1 MNDLLYAFGGPVGHG
16 VIDHIKQHLIL
27 SKESECNFS
36 FCGREVKQDAE
47 NGDYSVRVTCEAT
60 TLKINETRFEGNHV
74 HVRKTAQERLTASEQ
89 EQYESVTG
97 SLQWVVRIPR
107 VESQAPVSRLQQM
120 KKHATVAA
128 AVFANKVL
136 QYLKNTATRG
146 LMFRMGVI
154 SWHLRDFVIG
164 SISDTSHADE
174 HCERIGEPYRSQGGR
189 MTILATRSLVDQ
201 VECGFHLIACT
212 SNTLKRVCRST
223 LTAETY
229 QMEFGVEAA
238 DQLRATIVD
247 MFVPL
252 SRKQWG
258 IEATSAIQLVW
269 VTDCDST
276 RSALVRPTMGKPL
289 DKRPGIMIVSLR
301 QSIWRRR
308 GEANGA
314 PMVTDT
320 IPDSNDATDVCGW
333 VDTDCMLADALTKQM
348 SPEKLVAPISTNNW
362 SLKQPIESIVKK
374 RQRQR
379 IASNVKVLFFLSQR

>member
-1 MNDLLYAFGGPVGHG
+1 MDDLLYAFDGPVGHG

-60 TLKINETRFEGNHV
+60 TLKINEIRFEGNHV

-97 SLQWVVRIPR
+97 SLQWVVRIAR
-107 VESQAPVSRLQQM
+107 VESQAAVSRLQQM

-136 QYLKNTATRG
+136 QYLKKTATRG

-154 SWHLRDFVIG
+154 SWHLGDFVIG
-164 SISDTSHADE
+164 SISDASHADE
-174 HCERIGEPYRSQGGR
+174 HCERTGEPYRSQGGR

-201 VECGFHLIACT
+201 AECGFHLIACT
-212 SNTLKRVCRST
+212 SNTMKRVCRST

-229 QMEFGVEAA
+229 QMELGVEAA

-247 MFVPL
+247 MFVTL
-252 SRKQWG
+252 SRKQWE

-269 VTDCDST
+269 VTDCDSS
-276 RSALVRPTMGKPL
+276 RSALVRPTMGKPS
-289 DKRPGIMIVSLR
+289 DKRLGITIASLR
-301 QSIWRRR
+301 QAI
-308 GEANGA
+308 
-314 PMVTDT
+314 
-320 IPDSNDATDVCGW
+320 
-333 VDTDCMLADALTKQM
+333 
-348 SPEKLVAPISTNNW
+348 
-362 SLKQPIESIVKK
+362 
-374 RQRQR
+374 
-379 IASNVKVLFFLSQR
+379 